1 VRAAPAVVGVR
12 GLHAQARR
20 LTMVGRARPSA
31 TALLAI
37 LVALLAVL
45 ALVATGCGSDDE
57 SESSASAAWADGF
70 CGALTKWKSSLESV
84 GETLKDVDQLSKAKI
99 EEAAGD
105 VSDANE
111 RLADDVDALGEPPQE
126 AASTAKDAVD
136 ELRAELKTSTDQ
148 IESATQNL
156 SSPTDVLKAVNTT
169 SAALLTMSTDIS
181 ATAATLQSVDA
192 SDEWKQAFA
201 DSDACQS
208 LEKS

>member
-1 VRAAPAVVGVR
+1 
-12 GLHAQARR
+12 
-20 LTMVGRARPSA
+20 M
-31 TALLAI
+31 ALLA
-37 LVALLAVL
+37 ALLAVL

-70 CGALTKWKSSLESV
+70 CGALTKWKGSLESV

-105 VSDANE
+105 VSDANQT
-111 RLADDVDALGEPPQE
+111 LADDVDALGDPPM
-126 AASTAKDAVD
+126 AASSTARDAVG
-136 ELRAELKTSTDQ
+136 ELRAELETSADE
-148 IESATQNL
+148 IEAATQDL

-169 SAALLTMSTDIS
+169 SAALLTMSSDIS

-192 SDEWKQAFA
+192 ADEWKQAFA